1 MNIYQTIQNRRSI
14 RKFSQEPIPDEIIN
28 RLLEAMRQAP
38 SGKNAQ
44 PWKFIVVQ
52 DSITRQEI
60 AKVCGFYTS
69 SGREIRQDWIAE
81 APAIFIICGDPKA
94 AFVKIID
101 DNRVIIA
108 NWDFL
113 EEKQKSGPVQW
124 ESGILVDLTIPMDHL
139 SLAAIEEGLG
149 GCWVAGLDEERLKQ
163 ILGIPVDWRVPAVM
177 PIGLPIENPEARQRK
192 PLGEVVCFERYSE

>member
-14 RKFSQEPIPDEIIN
+14 RKFSQAPIPADVIN
-28 RLLEAMRQAP
+28 RLLEAMRLAP

-60 AKVCGFYTS
+60 AEVCVFYTS

-81 APAIFIICGDPKA
+81 APAIIIICGNPKT

-149 GCWVAGLDEERLKQ
+149 GCWVAGLDEVRLKE
-163 ILGIPVDWRVPAVM
+163 ILGIPVDWRAPAVM
-177 PIGLPIENPEARQRK
+177 PIGFPIENPEARRRK
-192 PLGEVVCFERYSE
+192 PLEEVVSFERYSE